1 MDYNKR
7 YSLNA
12 IEARTDGSATVAH
25 AITAEAQNTVGG
37 DWFTIPGRNMTI
49 LVPAVDLSAILA
61 VGTTGAKVAAYKAL
75 LVANLGNRYA
85 DPVTGWGLDA
95 LEDLLDGNDLS
106 TEAKAAAD
114 NFITMTLGLALPVT
128 FTI

>member
-25 AITAEAQNTVGG
+25 AITAEAQPVGGG
-37 DWFTIPGRNMTI
+37 DWFTIPGRSMTI

-61 VGTTGAKVAAYKAL
+61 SGTTGTKVTAYKVL
-75 LVANLGNRYA
+75 LIDNLGNRYA
-85 DPVTGWGLDA
+85 DPVTGWDLA
-95 LEDLLDGNDLS
+95 SLEDLLDGNDLS

-114 NFITMTLGLALPVT
+114 NFITVTLSMSLPVT

>member
-25 AITAEAQNTVGG
+25 ALTAEAQLVGGG
-37 DWFTIPGRNMTI
+37 DWFPIPGRNMTI

-61 VGTTGAKVAAYKAL
+61 TGTTGAKVAAYKAL

-85 DPVTGWGLDA
+85 DPVTGWDVA
-95 LEDLLDGNDLS
+95 SLEDLLDGNDLS

-114 NFITMTLGLALPVT
+114 NFIIVTLGLALPVT